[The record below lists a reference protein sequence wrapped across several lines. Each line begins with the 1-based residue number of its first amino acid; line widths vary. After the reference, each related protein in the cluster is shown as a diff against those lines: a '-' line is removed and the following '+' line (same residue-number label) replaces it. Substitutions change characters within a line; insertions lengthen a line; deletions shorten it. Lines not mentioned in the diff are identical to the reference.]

1 MNDDVP
7 WRGREDQTLHAF
19 ACDKSCHRYDY
30 KLCLYV
36 GVDSENKTQVFAQGF
51 FSNESTEAFDFA
63 NKFFLE
69 ICGGHP
75 TCKVGVVA
83 SVCDVLVVKRILIL
97 ETNMMHQAFKTDKR
111 ARRSKRT
118 RTFYG

>member
-1 MNDDVP
+1 MAEQE
-7 WRGREDQTLHAF
+7 RIALHRPF
-19 ACDKSCHRYDY
+19 LLCRSYNRYNY

-63 NKFFLE
+63 NKFFLD

-75 TCKVGVVA
+75 KVGVLVF
-83 SVCDVLVVKRILIL
+83 VVGLLVVDLI
-97 ETNMMHQAFKTDKR
+97 
-111 ARRSKRT
+111 
-118 RTFYG
+118 